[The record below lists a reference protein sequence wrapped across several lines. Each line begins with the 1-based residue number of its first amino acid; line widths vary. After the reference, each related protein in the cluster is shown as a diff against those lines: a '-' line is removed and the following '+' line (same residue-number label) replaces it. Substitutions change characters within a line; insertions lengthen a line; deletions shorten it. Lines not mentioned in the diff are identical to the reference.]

1 MVLQSSG
8 AISLNDIQ
16 TEFGGTNPIGI
27 NEYYDAADGVPAS
40 GEISFD
46 DFYGKSSISG
56 LYKSMLDLN
65 SSLSSYTYSQVS
77 NIKTAIENEGFT
89 LIATP
94 TYGSLAESMSGTTN
108 ITSTGTFNYS
118 EFDSGTTLATS
129 DGFVNTTLNGYPYMV
144 MAGFGPNGFAGT
156 AAMMYRDYTT
166 ATALKDFFYPNQD
179 RNLYTFVLNANG
191 TEIADTSGT
200 TSTIFSDGQSPGT
213 NGYNSTSRFA
223 SDDGSWGFVTGT
235 TRLDGNGGPYHN
247 GNSTKAYGCAN
258 QNGGDTTGANYF
270 YWGANGTSSTTYCFY
285 IFVKNT

>member
-27 NEYYDAADGVPAS
+27 NEYYDAASGVPAS

-46 DFYGKSSISG
+46 DFYGKSSISD
-56 LYKSMLDLN
+56 LYQSMLNLN
-65 SSLSSYTYSQVS
+65 SSLSSYTYTQVS

-94 TYGSLAESMSGTTN
+94 TYGALAEAMSGTTN

-118 EFDSGTTLATS
+118 EFDSGSTLATS
-129 DGFVNTTLNGYPYMV
+129 GGFVNTTLNGYPYMV

-166 ATALKDFFYPNQD
+166 ATALKDLFYPNQD

-200 TSTIFSDGQSPGT
+200 TSTIFSDNQQPGT
-213 NGYNSTSRFA
+213 NGYNSTTRFA
-223 SDDGSWGFVTGT
+223 SDDGAWGFATGL
-235 TRLDGNGGPYHN
+235 TRLDGNGGPYHAS
-247 GNSTKAYGCAN
+247 GSAAYGCAN
-258 QNGGDTTGANYF
+258 QNSGDTNANIF
-270 YWGANGTSSTTYCFY
+270 YWGSGTSSTAYCFY
-285 IFVKNT
+285 VFVRNE

>member
-27 NEYYDAADGVPAS
+27 NEYYDAADGVPNS
-40 GEISFD
+40 GAISFD
-46 DFYGKSSISG
+46 QFYGKSSVSG

-94 TYGSLAESMSGTTN
+94 TYGSLAESMAGTTN

-118 EFDSGTTLATS
+118 EFDSGTTLTKS

-144 MAGFGPNGFAGT
+144 MAGFGPNGFSGT

-166 ATALKDFFYPNQD
+166 AALKDFFYPNQD
-179 RNLYTFVLNANG
+179 RNLYTFVLDADG
-191 TEIADTSGT
+191 TEIVDTSGT

-213 NGYNSTSRFA
+213 NGYHLTTRFA

-235 TRLDGNGGPYHN
+235 TRLDGNGGPYHG

-258 QNGGDTTGANYF
+258 QNGSDTTGADYF
-270 YWGANGTSSTTYCFY
+270 YWGSSGTNSTTYCFY
-285 IFVKNT
+285 FFVKNT